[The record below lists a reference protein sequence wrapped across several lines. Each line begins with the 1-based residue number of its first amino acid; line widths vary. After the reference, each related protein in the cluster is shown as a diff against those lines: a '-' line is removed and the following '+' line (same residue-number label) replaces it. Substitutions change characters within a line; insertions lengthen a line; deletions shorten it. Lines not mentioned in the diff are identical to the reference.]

1 MTLGRTLL
9 PGSDGGTYSKAE
21 YRHQSSLKGA
31 SGMPPVPHNPQHDIR
46 AWGDG
51 QEAAQCEKTGA
62 HCWPQ
67 ATPTLPKKS
76 GIFPLSLRFI
86 LGAPATEVAGLLPG
100 GHLRQSTFLQ
110 FQKLPNVPRD
120 PGGIARPGRP
130 ESTLKEIDA
139 PDETFG
145 SSDNQ
150 NEKSPIITLQRFCQP
165 F

>member
-86 LGAPATEVAGLLPG
+86 LGAPATEVA
-100 GHLRQSTFLQ
+100 
-110 FQKLPNVPRD
+110 VPRD